1 MSASPV
7 FLTSMTVA
15 TWNATIVGMDIVKS
29 AGALKSKKCK
39 KNIFLLQ
46 DLNLFSMYTDTLT
59 CFMPLLVQLLDVI

>member
-39 KNIFLLQ
+39 KNISVGKF
-46 DLNLFSMYTDTLT
+46 FFY
-59 CFMPLLVQLLDVI
+59 VY